1 MNHYLFPSTKSL
13 FPWGEARR
21 ESFIVL
27 KTHAFFGPL
36 KMHFPPEKAIIP
48 KWFTFPKYF
57 IFLALETQE
66 WLWQISR
73 GNRIN
78 SFFYL
83 QIQLHFKGWNQ
94 AKTSVYIVVLFTLYV
109 GLCIL
114 YLPLA
119 LIHLY
124 VYCHYQIKRLSV
136 FNVSLCFCHL
146 LHFLKMDSSSI
157 CFAFKEWKETSLIDG
172 DATPTSFLEQYNPID
187 CNIPTP
193 FHITLHSL
201 LQSRFPFLSNL
212 VSDETFRKNRTIT
225 SSLSFQRIQSKF
237 ISQIANSPFKWKIG
251 KVFGFYFQTIQSIIE
266 IILIQKTNFT
276 RIWAHWHNKY
286 L

>member
-1 MNHYLFPSTKSL
+1 MNHYLYPSTKSL

-66 WLWQISR
+66 WLWHISR

-94 AKTSVYIVVLFTLYV
+94 AKTSVLSSFKCIYCGLIYIICRFVYF
-109 GLCIL
+109 IL
-114 YLPLA
+114 TTCSY
-119 LIHLY
+119 
-124 VYCHYQIKRLSV
+124 
-136 FNVSLCFCHL
+136 
-146 LHFLKMDSSSI
+146 
-157 CFAFKEWKETSLIDG
+157 
-172 DATPTSFLEQYNPID
+172 
-187 CNIPTP
+187 
-193 FHITLHSL
+193 
-201 LQSRFPFLSNL
+201 
-212 VSDETFRKNRTIT
+212 T
-225 SSLSFQRIQSKF
+225 SSMYT
-237 ISQIANSPFKWKIG
+237 
-251 KVFGFYFQTIQSIIE
+251 VTI
-266 IILIQKTNFT
+266 
-276 RIWAHWHNKY
+276 R
-286 L
+286 

>member
-1 MNHYLFPSTKSL
+1 MNHYLYPSTKSL

-94 AKTSVYIVVLFTLYV
+94 AKTSVYIVVLFTLLCRFVYFILTTCSYTSV
-109 GLCIL
+109 CIL
-114 YLPLA
+114 S
-119 LIHLY
+119 
-124 VYCHYQIKRLSV
+124 LSDKTS
-136 FNVSLCFCHL
+136 VS
-146 LHFLKMDSSSI
+146 I
-157 CFAFKEWKETSLIDG
+157 QRESL
-172 DATPTSFLEQYNPID
+172 
-187 CNIPTP
+187 
-193 FHITLHSL
+193 
-201 LQSRFPFLSNL
+201 FLS
-212 VSDETFRKNRTIT
+212 SA
-225 SSLSFQRIQSKF
+225 SF
-237 ISQIANSPFKWKIG
+237 P
-251 KVFGFYFQTIQSIIE
+251 
-266 IILIQKTNFT
+266 
-276 RIWAHWHNKY
+276 
-286 L
+286 